1 VTYYYEDLTVGLS
14 ESISHTVTER
24 DVELFGEATGD
35 RNPLHFDEA
44 YARKT
49 IFRGRVVHGALAIGY
64 ISAVMGTKL
73 PGPGSIFLNAN
84 IRFKA
89 PVRIGDT
96 VVTTAT
102 VTEIHQRREVL
113 IACKCEVNGKLVM
126 EAEGLVMA
134 PRKPP
139 TKPGAA

>member
-1 VTYYYEDLTVGLS
+1 MTHYFEDLKVGQT
-14 ESISHTVTER
+14 ETMSHTVTER

-35 RNPLHFDEA
+35 MNPLHFDEA

-49 IFRGRVVHGALAIGY
+49 IFRGRVAHGALAIGY

-73 PGPGSIFLNAN
+73 PGPGSIFLSAN

-96 VVTTAT
+96 VITTAT
-102 VTEIHQRREVL
+102 VAEIHQRREVM
-113 IACKCEVNGKLVM
+113 IACTCEVNGKLVV

-134 PRKPP
+134 PKKPRP
-139 TKPGAA
+139 DVA